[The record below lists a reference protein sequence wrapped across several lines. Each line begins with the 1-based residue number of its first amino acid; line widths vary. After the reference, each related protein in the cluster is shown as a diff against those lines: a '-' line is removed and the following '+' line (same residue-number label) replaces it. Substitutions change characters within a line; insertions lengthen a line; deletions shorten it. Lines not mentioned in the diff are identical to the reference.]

1 MTPEKILE
9 VVTGYEKILAALPKQ
24 QLARYD
30 AYPTSNELLC
40 HLHWMCGEM
49 RVLVEQG
56 RIEKAFRWLGFIQ
69 GVLAAK
75 ELRTIDQLREDSR
88 PTQ

>member
-1 MTPEKILE
+1 MTPKKILE
-9 VVTGYEKILAALPKQ
+9 VIAIYEAILAQLPKQ
-24 QLARYD
+24 QIVRYD
-30 AYPTSNELLC
+30 AFPTSHELLC

-49 RVLVEQG
+49 RVFVQQG
-56 RIEKAFRWLGFIQ
+56 RLDKAFRWLGFIQ

-88 PTQ
+88 ST